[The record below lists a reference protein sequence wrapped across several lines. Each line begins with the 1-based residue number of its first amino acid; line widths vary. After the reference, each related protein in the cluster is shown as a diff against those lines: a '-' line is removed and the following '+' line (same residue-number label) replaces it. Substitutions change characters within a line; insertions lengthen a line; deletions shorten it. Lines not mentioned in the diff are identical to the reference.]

1 MARGRHREERSQ
13 HLVLRALASA
23 PARLVVGVLVLVV
36 ISLALVP
43 GIKATTVAIPH
54 QVADTSGRPALPQ
67 SAERLIAVL
76 DSDQLTPEYISAIQ
90 RITERAETTQGVARV
105 RSVTNSLVLIK
116 NGLQVGATPP
126 VGPRSVL
133 PLEVPL
139 VERAQMASAARLGS
153 GDLISADGRTTAVVA
168 ELQLGQ
174 DDEQRARTAE
184 QFEEVVT
191 SEAEAAGIGITS
203 HVAGDTYTANAAT
216 EGLRSDYATIV
227 YLACI
232 LPALIAL
239 ALLRGRVPGSAVL
252 AAGGAALLLAAVLST
267 NIAATDVGL
276 LPADHPIAQGNRIV
290 DERLHGMIPIEV
302 EFTGRPDDFR
312 KPEVL
317 ARLDALANW
326 LRDEYGVKATGLSS
340 TVRDET
346 GVITG
351 VDSVPPNPDD
361 LATLLAATA
370 EFDDGTF
377 LPNIVTDDYS
387 RTRLIGSWPNRG
399 ADAVVSMER
408 RFDRIASA
416 ELADTGIVARLTA
429 KVPTAEPA
437 TEALNNALG
446 ILGAL
451 AIALAATL
459 GLLGFWARHAL
470 HDRER
475 WLEWDDDADDDGE
488 PETSSLFARGA
499 GALHGHGLGHR
510 HRRALDDVPS

>member
-1 MARGRHREERSQ
+1 
-13 HLVLRALASA
+13 
-23 PARLVVGVLVLVV
+23 
-36 ISLALVP
+36 
-43 GIKATTVAIPH
+43 
-54 QVADTSGRPALPQ
+54 
-67 SAERLIAVL
+67 
-76 DSDQLTPEYISAIQ
+76 
-90 RITERAETTQGVARV
+90 
-105 RSVTNSLVLIK
+105 
-116 NGLQVGATPP
+116 
-126 VGPRSVL
+126 
-133 PLEVPL
+133 
-139 VERAQMASAARLGS
+139 
-153 GDLISADGRTTAVVA
+153 
-168 ELQLGQ
+168 
-174 DDEQRARTAE
+174 
-184 QFEEVVT
+184 
-191 SEAEAAGIGITS
+191 
-203 HVAGDTYTANAAT
+203 
-216 EGLRSDYATIV
+216 
-227 YLACI
+227 
-232 LPALIAL
+232 
-239 ALLRGRVPGSAVL
+239 
-252 AAGGAALLLAAVLST
+252 VLST